1 MEDFMQWMTT
11 NWPYVIGFIY
21 ALVSA
26 AGQFVGMFDG
36 PGADKAR
43 GIFDY
48 VLGILRSL
56 GAGTYKDEPGTTS
69 MPLRRDTGK
78 RISPDGVVYSIK
90 Q

>member
-1 MEDFMQWMTT
+1 MDFINWITA
-11 NWPYVIGFIY
+11 NWPLLLGFAY
-21 ALVSA
+21 ALISA

-36 PGADKAR
+36 PKTDKAR

-48 VLGILRSL
+48 ILGILRMF

-69 MPLRRDTGK
+69 VPFKGDTGD
-78 RISPDGVVYSIK
+78 RIP

>member
-1 MEDFMQWMTT
+1 MEFINWMTT
-11 NWPYVIGFIY
+11 NWPYVLGFLY
-21 ALVSA
+21 ALISA
-26 AGQFVGMFDG
+26 AGQFVGMFNG

-69 MPLRRDTGK
+69 VPFVGDTNK
-78 RISPDGVVYSIK
+78 RIASDGTTYSIK
-90 Q
+90 